1 MADPNYKD
9 NDVRRKYLKDS
20 PGVMSKDKLLED
32 TRKLLKQL
40 NMLDDA
46 ERRDY
51 SSILQAGAT
60 WITVREIQSEVES
73 LVKSKEGQK
82 PYLRHLDL

>member
-40 NMLDDA
+40 SMLDDA

-60 WITVREIQSEVES
+60 WITVREIQSEVEI
-73 LVKSKEGQK
+73 LVKCKEGQK